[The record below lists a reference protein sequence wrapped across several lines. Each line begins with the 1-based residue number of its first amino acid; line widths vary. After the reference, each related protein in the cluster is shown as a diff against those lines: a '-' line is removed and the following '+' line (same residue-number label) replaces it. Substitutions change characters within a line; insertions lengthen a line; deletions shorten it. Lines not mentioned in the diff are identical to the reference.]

1 MINLICQTNKCK
13 KYIVC
18 NNWICFFDKLTIFY
32 LVQPDFQANLRK

>member
-13 KYIVC
+13 NILYAIIGFV
-18 NNWICFFDKLTIFY
+18 FFDKLTVVD